1 MSQVEDEPME
11 TIHLYMVREGDK
23 RPSWLPVIIS
33 LIALSSLVAI
43 GILTPP
49 QQPVTRASIRVPAVL
64 LPVRTFTA
72 RVAVIP
78 TGRRMYP
85 ATTAHGTLTI
95 TNGSVIAQV
104 IPAGLVFS
112 ITSEVAVI
120 TDRSVY
126 VPAGSANGYGYATTA
141 AHVSVAAV
149 NLPTLAVN
157 QVLGTSLYVRNLQ
170 PLTGGH
176 PAYSVPFVTDQDKQ
190 LALIKARRSAAL
202 QINGLH
208 YPCEER
214 YSSGAQNVLL
224 TWRCQFVTYH
234 LPSYLHVS
242 SVRLIGKNL
251 MVTVWYVARPIPI
264 WVK

>member
-1 MSQVEDEPME
+1 MYQVEDEPME
-11 TIHLYMVREGDK
+11 TIHLYVVREGEK
-23 RPSWLPVIIS
+23 RPSLMPVIIS
-33 LIALSSLVAI
+33 VLALSLLIAI
-43 GILTPP
+43 GVLTPYK
-49 QQPVTRASIRVPAVL
+49 QPEQRASIRVPAVP
-64 LPVRTFTA
+64 LPMRTFTA

-78 TGRRMYP
+78 TGKSMYP
-85 ATTAHGTLTI
+85 PTTAHGTLTI

-104 IPAGLVFS
+104 IPAGFLFS

-170 PLTGGH
+170 PFTGGH
-176 PAYSVPFVTDQDKQ
+176 PAYAVPFVTDQDKQ
-190 LALIKARRSAAL
+190 LALVKARRSAAL
-202 QINGLH
+202 QINGFH

-214 YSSGAQNVLL
+214 YVSSDQQVWL

-234 LPSYLHVS
+234 LPPYLHVS
-242 SVRLIGKNL
+242 SVRLIGKNF
-251 MVTVWYVARPIPI
+251 MITVWYVARPIHI